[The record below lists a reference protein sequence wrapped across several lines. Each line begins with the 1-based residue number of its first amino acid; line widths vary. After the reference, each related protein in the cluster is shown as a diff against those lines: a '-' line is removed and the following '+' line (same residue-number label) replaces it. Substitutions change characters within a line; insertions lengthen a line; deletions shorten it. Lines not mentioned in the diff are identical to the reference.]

1 MATVDKIRNGLI
13 DKILSIKDRDFLEA
27 LDKIISTSSTESDL
41 VEMTKEQKTM
51 LEMSEQD
58 IKDGKLISQE
68 AMDKRNLEWLNPN
81 AKTESIDIPETHK
94 QIVRERIKNT
104 KQEDLKIWNEA
115 RKEFSFK
122 D

>member
-68 AMDKRNLEWLNPN
+68 AMDKRNLEWLN
-81 AKTESIDIPETHK
+81 EM
-94 QIVRERIKNT
+94 
-104 KQEDLKIWNEA
+104 
-115 RKEFSFK
+115 
-122 D
+122 